1 MGLALR
7 SWRTVDFRLPT
18 LPDMVPIHYE
28 DAAGY
33 LLDRLLR
40 GQPGGGHEPL
50 GTRKKSGVTFI
61 ESGTIS

>member
-1 MGLALR
+1 M
-7 SWRTVDFRLPT
+7 
-18 LPDMVPIHYE
+18 